1 MGKREK
7 LTFDK
12 VIDEIKKDENNLA
25 ILLVGSSK
33 NKDLMDE
40 NLNINDIDLFIIREN
55 QVSNQIREFIKYND
69 IEFDLNYFSIKSAY
83 KYIEK
88 KEKFFIKALSNP
100 NIVFDSENISA
111 DIIKKC
117 KIEKE
122 KL

>member
-55 QVSNQIREFIKYND
+55 QVLNQIREFIKYND

>member
-12 VIDEIKKDENNLA
+12 AIDEIKKDENNLA

-100 NIVFDSENISA
+100 NIIFDSENISA